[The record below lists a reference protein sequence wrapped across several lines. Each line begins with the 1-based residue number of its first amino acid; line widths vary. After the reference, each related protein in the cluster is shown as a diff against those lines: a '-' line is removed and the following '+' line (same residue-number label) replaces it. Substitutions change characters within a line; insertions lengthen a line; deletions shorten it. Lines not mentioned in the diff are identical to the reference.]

1 MPAFSMSTSRLSD
14 VTSPGEFRCVDVQ
27 CDGDAM
33 IRLKR
38 LGICDKRTIE
48 VLQPGDPMVL
58 RVIGSRLGVS
68 RRLAES
74 VIVDTISKTAT
85 SAPADTVQADTV
97 QNV

>member
-1 MPAFSMSTSRLSD
+1 MD
-14 VTSPGEFRCVDVQ
+14 VK

-33 IRLKR
+33 VRLKR
-38 LGICDKRTIE
+38 LGICNKRTIE
-48 VLQPGDPMVL
+48 VIQVGDPMVL

-74 VIVDTISKTAT
+74 VIVDTLSQTTTLAST
-85 SAPADTVQADTV
+85 DTV